1 MDETFSSFEFHD
13 LSLMQLQTPVTETYQ
28 AHHDLSLMQQQTPMS
43 ENYHTINYHTLNE
56 LLNTPI
62 QENYSNFPINKVQQ
76 PNIHFYKEYNYK
88 PLLKNDDLREV
99 SSEKITPDS
108 TGQSGYIINSENDK
122 TLVPYEI
129 KNHGQNSFPVN
140 PSPTNQ
146 RRKKREKSERIVS
159 TNIIQ
164 KDNDTQAEKFEIATQ
179 AEKFEIADTKITR
192 IKFTDRWKVENE
204 ILSQIILQSSS
215 QKEKKNDGK
224 TSSKKR
230 KTKDTV
236 QVELSKDKPI
246 HSPIMTP
253 SANMSIKYSI
263 LQSLVQSLVDEDNV
277 LLSKKVTVYSKG
289 INTSTIMYN
298 VFVELARL
306 AQEDQRRIITQC
318 DPGKLKSSKL

>member
-28 AHHDLSLMQQQTPMS
+28 AHHDLPLMQQQAPVSGNYQTLDKLLSTPV
-43 ENYHTINYHTLNE
+43 
-56 LLNTPI
+56 
-62 QENYSNFPINKVQQ
+62 QENYSNFHRNQVHQ
-76 PNIHFYKEYNYK
+76 PNIHFFKKYDYQ
-88 PLLKNDDLREV
+88 PLLQNENLRDV

-108 TGQSGYIINSENDK
+108 TRQLGHVINSENDK

-164 KDNDTQAEKFEIATQ
+164 KDNDTQAEKFEIAPQ

>member
-28 AHHDLSLMQQQTPMS
+28 AHHDLSLMQQTPMS

-76 PNIHFYKEYNYK
+76 PNIHFYKENNYK

-122 TLVPYEI
+122 TLNPYEI
-129 KNHGQNSFPVN
+129 KDHGKNIFPV
-140 PSPTNQ
+140 SPAHQ
-146 RRKKREKSERIVS
+146 RRKKRENTDRIVS
-159 TNIIQ
+159 TTIVQ
-164 KDNDTQAEKFEIATQ
+164 NDPQAKKFES
-179 AEKFEIADTKITR
+179 ADTSITR
-192 IKFTDRWKVENE
+192 IKFTDQWKVNNE
-204 ILSQIILQSSS
+204 IKSQIIHQSSS
-215 QKEKKNDGK
+215 QKEKKYDGK

-230 KTKDTV
+230 QKTKDKV
-236 QVELSKDKPI
+236 QVKLSKNKPI
-246 HSPIMTP
+246 HSHLMTP
-253 SANMSIKYSI
+253 SANMSRYSI

-277 LLSKKVTVYSKG
+277 LLSKQVTVYSKG
-289 INTSTIMYN
+289 LNTSNIMFN
-298 VFVELARL
+298 VYVELARL
-306 AQEDQRRIITQC
+306 AQEDQQRIITQC
-318 DPGKLKSSKL
+318 DPGKLESSKL